1 MKKVSGTLKIDQAQF
16 RELEAFSKFGSD
28 LDTATQ
34 TILDKGRRN
43 VQMLIQPQASP
54 MKVEEEVAMI
64 FCGVNNLMR
73 NIPLDRISE
82 FEKKYISTLNNSN
95 ADIMSKIKQGQLD
108 DEITAV
114 LRNVAAEISES
125 MIKKS

>member
-1 MKKVSGTLKIDQAQF
+1 
-16 RELEAFSKFGSD
+16 
-28 LDTATQ
+28 
-34 TILDKGRRN
+34 
-43 VQMLIQPQASP
+43 